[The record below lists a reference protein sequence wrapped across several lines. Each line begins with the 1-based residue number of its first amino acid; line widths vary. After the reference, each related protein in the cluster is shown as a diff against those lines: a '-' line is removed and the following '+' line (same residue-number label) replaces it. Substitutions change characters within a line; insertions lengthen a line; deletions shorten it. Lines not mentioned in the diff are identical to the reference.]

1 MHIKKIKIFFL
12 FFFFFQHFSF
22 LNASEFKSGILTI
35 KNKSLLFNVEIA
47 DTKEKREK
55 GLMFRTRLDAN
66 QGMLFILPKPYLA
79 SIWMKNTILSLD
91 IIFIS
96 ENNIIVDVY
105 REALPLSEEIYTS
118 EVKTKYILE
127 IKSGLI
133 QKLGIDIG
141 DEVHIEYQ

>member
-96 ENNIIVDVY
+96 ENNIIVDLY

>member
-1 MHIKKIKIFFL
+1 MDEEYNF
-12 FFFFFQHFSF
+12 
-22 LNASEFKSGILTI
+22 
-35 KNKSLLFNVEIA
+35 
-47 DTKEKREK
+47 
-55 GLMFRTRLDAN
+55 
-66 QGMLFILPKPYLA
+66 
-79 SIWMKNTILSLD
+79 SLD

-141 DEVHIEYQ
+141 DEVHIEYNRKNLIKIRIQVKNKFYIGPGKILLLEKIGDKGSISKAAENSYHIKLGS